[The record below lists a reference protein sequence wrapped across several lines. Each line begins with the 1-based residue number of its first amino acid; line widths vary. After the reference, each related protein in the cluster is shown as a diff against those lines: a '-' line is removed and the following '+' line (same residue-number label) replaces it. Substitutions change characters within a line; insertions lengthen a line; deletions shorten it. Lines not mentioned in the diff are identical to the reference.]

1 MRKQTISRMILSLLF
16 GLPWPVLAAEEH
28 HDGALNQVRTQ
39 VQTQLERIRYAKEVG
54 NSAIT
59 LTRYRVADRLERAE
73 NELERQQA
81 KLERLRDDIS
91 NQGSCLYSPCGQT
104 SAADKATVDSA
115 LSRVEA
121 QIRETET
128 LISRMKRFRREVD
141 KPVLEHSR
149 ASGLLGSMRSDA
161 GASPLTFEEGEDEQP
176 APPPRRAP

>member
-1 MRKQTISRMILSLLF
+1 MRKQTISRMILALLF
-16 GLPWPVLAAEEH
+16 GLPWPVLAADGS
-28 HDGALNQVRTQ
+28 HDGALHQVQTHM
-39 VQTQLERIRYAKEVG
+39 QTQLERIRYAKEVG
-54 NSAIT
+54 NSAMT
-59 LTRYRVADRLERAE
+59 LTRYRVADQLERAE

-91 NQGSCLYSPCGQT
+91 NQGSCLNSPCGQT

-128 LISRMKRFRREVD
+128 LISRMERFRREVD
-141 KPVLEHSR
+141 KPVLERSR
-149 ASGLLGSMRSDA
+149 ASSLLSSMRLGA
-161 GASPLTFEEGEDEQP
+161 EASPLTSEQGEDEQP